1 MRYLTLLA
9 VGVLTAVLIA
19 GCVEQPSGP
28 GDDCL
33 CTAEFAQVLITV
45 VDGEGLP
52 ISGVTIEVTIP
63 RTGQVLDSS
72 RLLQGPEPG
81 RYAIFND
88 GFKDLVAPENRDMG
102 EEIRVVGSLKDPIFD
117 ETFRVGVPGECRCH
131 VRKISGPDTVKVH

>member
-9 VGVLTAVLIA
+9 VGLLTAVLIA
-19 GCVEQPSGP
+19 ACVEQPSGP
-28 GDDCL
+28 GGDCL
-33 CTAEFAQVLITV
+33 CTAQFAQVLITV
-45 VDGEGLP
+45 ADAEGLP
-52 ISGVTIEVTIP
+52 VSDVTIEVTMP

-102 EEIRVVGSLKDPIFD
+102 EEIRVVGSLKAPIFD

-131 VRKISGPDTVKVH
+131 VRKISGPDTVNVH